1 MHPSSYFHFITHI
14 LFFFENIK
22 KKIAEVNEKLNGDG
36 RVVVRPSGTENL
48 IRVMLEGKDE
58 EIIKSYCENLAN
70 YIENELK

>member
-1 MHPSSYFHFITHI
+1 MIDI
-14 LFFFENIK
+14 KLIREIKELVNENIK

>member
-1 MHPSSYFHFITHI
+1 MY
-14 LFFFENIK
+14 ENIK

-58 EIIKSYCENLAN
+58 EIIKIYC
-70 YIENELK
+70 IVFI